1 MHAHVSGCLILGFPI
16 AGFPIVVNF
25 TTCMVHV
32 KECEDHRSSQTE
44 IIPNISMISSC
55 TKAYK
60 LQKFHKI
67 HNNGVIL
74 LTNKLRQK
82 HDFINR
88 AELSETRHKPHIQQ
102 PSLSSIDIQ
111 QMYHMSS
118 TDVTLGGPLSTE
130 CGSYHV

>member
-74 LTNKLRQK
+74 LTNRGK
-82 HDFINR
+82 NM
-88 AELSETRHKPHIQQ
+88 T
-102 PSLSSIDIQ
+102 
-111 QMYHMSS
+111 SS
-118 TDVTLGGPLSTE
+118 TEQNCLKRDTNHTFSSPVLAA
-130 CGSYHV
+130 